1 MKSWISVYKTQ
12 LAYRAEI
19 VKAVLQ
25 DNDLPAVVVDKKES
39 VFKTGFFEVHVAAD
53 HVMKANKIIQD
64 DISFE

>member
-25 DNDLPAVVVDKKES
+25 DNDLPAVIVDKKES

-53 HVMKANKIIQD
+53 DVMKANKIIQD